1 VAESASGNVLEFA
14 VSVVGGMFNFLVLLI
29 LSFYLSMNE
38 RAIENFLRIV
48 TPKEQTERLVGLW
61 KRTQYKIGLW
71 FQGQLLLGLIVGVLI
86 YISLLFIGVKY
97 SLLLALLAAL
107 MELVPFGIIFAA
119 VPAVALGFVGQG
131 STGALMVAGVYLI
144 VHELE
149 LNVISPLVTEKMIGV
164 SSFVVVLSILVGL
177 ELAGFWGMV
186 LGVPFAVLLTE
197 IIDEVKERKGL
208 MDTKA

>member
-1 VAESASGNVLEFA
+1 
-14 VSVVGGMFNFLVLLI
+14 
-29 LSFYLSMNE
+29 
-38 RAIENFLRIV
+38 
-48 TPKEQTERLVGLW
+48 
-61 KRTQYKIGLW
+61 LW